1 MDKGTKT
8 SELESSLTGA
18 QVEHDTATL
27 RAPQQIYSI
36 DQSWEC
42 LSWINAH
49 PLSLLFTICT
59 KSISAL
65 AEIDD
70 SEDILCRMGGVRM
83 WISSSLVSAVV
94 KAVTKRDEKKE
105 KEEVETVGEREG
117 PALIPALRGSGIQMT
132 CACRAD

>member
-65 AEIDD
+65 RRSMTAKT
-70 SEDILCRMGGVRM
+70 SSAGWGGVRM

-117 PALIPALRGSGIQMT
+117 RALIPALRGSGIQMT
-132 CACRAD
+132 CACGAD